1 MKRQLNVVANTESNI
16 GGNIG
21 SNICNEYSS
30 NIIWL
35 VDTVVYIGGKCIVD
49 IVLIYMLV
57 WW

>member
-1 MKRQLNVVANTESNI
+1 MNRQLNVVANTEVNV

-21 SNICNEYSS
+21 SNIGGKYGS

-35 VDTVVYIGGKCIVD
+35 VDTEVYVIC
-49 IVLIYMLV
+49 